1 MAADA
6 AIADSFSFMARHS
19 SGAVRVALSHE
30 RAKALRLPEA
40 ATQDSGYAGAFPGAP
55 VDYRDTQGHGK
66 TASDQALTARKLVTP
81 ETRASDFVQPG
92 HVFPVGAAAGGV
104 LSHDGFA
111 EAAVDLARLAGRRPG
126 AVICDLMT
134 ENGQPAETSELKRF
148 AFTHRLALIG
158 LDELMAYRWDTEPI
172 VERVSRRV
180 IATKFGQLM
189 AIGYR
194 RKLSN
199 REILVLMREHDQA
212 TMPATIHLH
221 YQCIQGEIFGSSLCG
236 CAGQLEKAVA
246 ATATEPVDRKIGV
259 RRGTSSPHPR
269 QGGRPR
275 RHGRPPSGRYTVPL
289 RTGSPAQTAWRKG
302 QTGTKPHKSRVVFE
316 LLDFGWKAGCQPH
329 AVGFVLAVQHPNCF
343 TRLGSFPVPLGARGI
358 LALIALL
365 ADLRGNDLLG
375 TCLDI
380 LGGSPLRTIWQPYR
394 ADRCDGQ
401 PGQHSVWIHAPN
413 HVFKS
418 VATPA

>member
-1 MAADA
+1 MLPTSPGAPAWDADSLKFGLSSISQGGMAVVAHDPASEAGGVIVMAADA

-246 ATATEPVDRKIGV
+246 ATATEPGQCLIYVSRYRKTPTPGMKPRNCSHTRIEFEEERTRRLPKEV
-259 RRGTSSPHPR
+259 RDVLHD
-269 QGGRPR
+269 
-275 RHGRPPSGRYTVPL
+275 L
-289 RTGSPAQTAWRKG
+289 KPA
-302 QTGTKPHKSRVVFE
+302 
-316 LLDFGWKAGCQPH
+316 
-329 AVGFVLAVQHPNCF
+329 
-343 TRLGSFPVPLGARGI
+343 
-358 LALIALL
+358 
-365 ADLRGNDLLG
+365 
-375 TCLDI
+375 
-380 LGGSPLRTIWQPYR
+380 
-394 ADRCDGQ
+394 
-401 PGQHSVWIHAPN
+401 HS
-413 HVFKS
+413 
-418 VATPA
+418 